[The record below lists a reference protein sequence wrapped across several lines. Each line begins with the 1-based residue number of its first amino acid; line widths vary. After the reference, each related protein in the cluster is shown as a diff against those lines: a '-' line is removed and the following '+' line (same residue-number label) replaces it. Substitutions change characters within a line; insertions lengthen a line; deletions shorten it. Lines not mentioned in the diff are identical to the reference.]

1 MNIEKY
7 GFERSDLV
15 VVTAV
20 NAYLKKLT
28 PEARRKTLSEIVKQ
42 DGVIDGLALAALIEN
57 AKAAAMISSEEWQ
70 PGEGDYQR
78 ALSFIQEQLPV
89 VDGKKYVKKI
99 RQVCNDIFVNAFRS
113 FDLEDTD
120 PEKGQMSGIQELFEV
135 GDVLIG
141 IHVVIDICALLHDL
155 SVFINEKSFYR
166 DIEFLEMVRKIFL
179 IGRKQAA

>member
-1 MNIEKY
+1 MPPSAPVADDQRY
-7 GFERSDLV
+7 
-15 VVTAV
+15 
-20 NAYLKKLT
+20 KLD
-28 PEARRKTLSEIVKQ
+28 KL
-42 DGVIDGLALAALIEN
+42 
-57 AKAAAMISSEEWQ
+57 
-70 PGEGDYQR
+70 
-78 ALSFIQEQLPV
+78 
-89 VDGKKYVKKI
+89 
-99 RQVCNDIFVNAFRS
+99 
-113 FDLEDTD
+113 DT